1 MATNRSKPLPRCMDN
16 DERYQWSHI
25 RIKNVYDHCKALNH
39 LHRGIESDEDWVPVE
54 GDSFTPTDYMP
65 GSPGKIAVMRK
76 RLLEGQPIHHIDDRM
91 DLSDGEY
98 DKHGVGAMP
107 VSSLGMQWT
116 RAELARQI
124 AAVEEKM
131 SNET

>member
-25 RIKNVYDHCKALNH
+25 RIKNVYDHCLALNH
-39 LHRGIESDEDWVPVE
+39 LHREIASDEDWSPVADE
-54 GDSFTPTDYMP
+54 DFVPTDYMP
-65 GSPGKIAVMRK
+65 GSPGKIAIMRK
-76 RLLEGQPIHHIDDRM
+76 RLMDGQPLFHDCDRA

-98 DKHGVGAMP
+98 DKSAPGAMP

-124 AAVEEKM
+124 EEVEDII
-131 SNET
+131 ND